1 MNQSQKGPVARM
13 MRLIEASMKEALT
26 HRLGEPIAPEAQK
39 EMVLMALKHEWTSR
53 GYPDVEFRLTE
64 EDNDF
69 VVEYFRNGKKQGLD
83 YSSGKLQLIDVE
95 DDGTNATPI
104 RIAKPI

>member
-1 MNQSQKGPVARM
+1 M
-13 MRLIEASMKEALT
+13 MRVIEDSIKQALN
-26 HRLGEPIAPEAQK
+26 HRLGEPLSSEHHK
-39 EMVLMALKHEWTSR
+39 EMVLMALKHEWSNH

-64 EDNDF
+64 GEGEYI
-69 VVEYFRNGKKQGLD
+69 VEYFRNGKKQGFD

-104 RIAKPI
+104 RLAKPI